1 MSNLRGMSEN
11 PALEWNNLEQGQPNM
26 APVLNL
32 WHVTEKFDISIVAAP
47 AMIYK
52 DTVIICGHSL
62 EVNFVTDIFVNLS
75 LQQIKLLSALLSEF
89 VLLVEPFIVD
99 EGLMKRPKLQFP
111 YSLKAAPYDI
121 MEEIETVASIDVLR
135 DSGIDMSD
143 MKSVFSSKAQ
153 GTVSTVKTLVE
164 SDKQSVFPRPPNPLP
179 QIYSAV
185 PIEALF
191 TAGKIGL
198 ALYESDMTK
207 IISSRHKGK
216 KRKTKIKIDEDLGYE
231 AEEESVDDRSEKKY
245 IPLVYICINQPN
257 VFLSKQQIGRKI
269 QISCFDLNLKL
280 NGPEYMPIGHIPTED
295 DFSIN
300 LLETRSGVPHPGTG
314 ILPAFFTM
322 KYYKGIGKNANLD
335 IDISKPT
342 KILCSTSKWGYL
354 ISIKDKVLDTF
365 RGNRRNLIVISKNV
379 TKAAAPVEVLQYT
392 RTKIGDT
399 YSKFQ
404 EIKDFLCGTNSV
416 NVRFNQII
424 FSIKSDTGHEVN
436 LGMEKLKSHLTLSS
450 RPEKLS
456 NTIKFESIT
465 LSVIN
470 DDFKKLLLNPWTL
483 SFEFCLFWESWQS
496 LDSDPQIQITAESD
510 CIMLDVSPEQIKCVE
525 IVTKDITE
533 FISTLPL
540 KEKINEDLPFEVLRT
555 KPVEKDQHYKDD
567 LRAGAFQFIDSN
579 SDNAD
584 EVPLPYQVMFWNR
597 NLSAMA
603 WRYPQPRA
611 LTKVRVFP
619 VPYKMTLGSQDDL
632 LVLCHL
638 EYWSECRNRYLP
650 FTQFYLSECEVCHLN
665 LPESSPQPV
674 VASTWRVVITM
685 VTDKEDVADST
696 LISPRALAACMRID
710 SYFNKT
716 LIPNIT
722 AALYVTKID
731 VSLYSHFNKY
741 SKSKLPE
748 CLKNYTSDLQFPESQ
763 KFLTLTWD
771 NLTAYFST
779 WDFEVI
785 SMEVNSVTKCS
796 VLDYTFLTEQS
807 LIEPFMSKFEVN
819 LANNLNCKFIS
830 KPIVVKFDPSIA
842 HTLAV
847 SSQQWG
853 QNYKNEVGE
862 QDFVIMTRYAICNNT
877 NINIRFGQTGTDED
891 ILLPP
896 NHFNLYT
903 WRSQKK
909 NQALKVA
916 LEENDWIWSKSFQIF
931 EDGMQTIHF
940 NSKKNIIM
948 LVSVKSLSATQKQ
961 IVISGQLTIT
971 NMLIEHFELKIV
983 EAVNDNREAE
993 FKNSPT
999 YIVPGKSSTLSM
1011 FINNKKTYIL
1021 RLRFYGLE
1029 SSWTGDIPLR
1039 EHATGSQPW
1048 LVKGNFYYK
1057 YLLGYLLIHSLQI
1070 QLYSVNVGCEKY
1082 KIFYLYKHKTLK
1094 QVDLVF

>member
-1 MSNLRGMSEN
+1 MIICTGTWKDLDSVFTPSSGTMSNLRGMSEN

-26 APVLNL
+26 TPILNL

-47 AMIYK
+47 AMVYK
-52 DTVIICGHSL
+52 DTTIICGHSL
-62 EVNFVTDIFVNLS
+62 EVNFVTDIFINLS
-75 LQQIKLLSALLSEF
+75 LQQIKLLSVLLNEFALL
-89 VLLVEPFIVD
+89 VQPFTMD

-111 YSLKAAPYDI
+111 YSLKPLPY
-121 MEEIETVASIDVLR
+121 EIEEKIENVFNVDVLR

-153 GTVSTVKTLVE
+153 GTVLTVKTSVE
-164 SDKQSVFPRPPNPLP
+164 SDKQSIFPRPPNPLP
-179 QIYSAV
+179 QIYCSV

-198 ALYESDMTK
+198 ALYETDVAKT
-207 IISSRHKGK
+207 ICSRHKCK
-216 KRKTKIKIDEDLGYE
+216 KKKMKIKIDEDLGYE
-231 AEEESVDDRSEKKY
+231 AEEESVDDKSEKKY

-257 VFLSKQQIGRKI
+257 AFLSKQQIGRKI

-300 LLETRSGVPHPGTG
+300 LLETRSGIPHPTTG

-322 KYYKGIGKNANLD
+322 KYSKGIGKNANLD

-354 ISIKDKVLDTF
+354 LTIKDKVLDTF
-365 RGNRRNLIVISKNV
+365 RGNQKNFVLVSQNV
-379 TKAAAPVEVLQYT
+379 TKTATPVEVPQYT

-416 NVRFNQII
+416 SVRFNQII
-424 FSIKSDTGHEVN
+424 FSVKSDTGHEVN
-436 LGMEKLKSHLTLSS
+436 LGMEKLKSHLMLSS

-456 NTIKFESIT
+456 NTLKFESIT

-470 DDFKKLLLNPWTL
+470 DEFKKLLLNPWTL
-483 SFEFCLFWESWQS
+483 SFELCLFWESWQS

-510 CIMLDVSPEQIKCVE
+510 CIMLDVSSEQIKCVE

-540 KEKINEDLPFEVLRT
+540 KEESDEVLNLELLKT

-579 SDNAD
+579 SDNGD
-584 EVPLPYQVMFWNR
+584 ELPLPYQVMFWNR
-597 NLSAMA
+597 SLSAMA

-619 VPYKMTLGSQDDL
+619 VPYKMTLGSHDDL

-638 EYWSECRNRYLP
+638 EYWSECRNCYLP
-650 FTQFYLSECEVCHLN
+650 FTQFYLSESEVCHLN
-665 LPESSPQPV
+665 LPEGSPQPI

-685 VTDKEDVADST
+685 VTDKEDVPDST

-722 AALYVTKID
+722 AALYATKID
-731 VSLYSHFNKY
+731 ISLYSHFNKE

-748 CLKNYTSDLQFPESQ
+748 CLQNYTSDLQFPESQ

-771 NLTAYFST
+771 NITSYFST

-785 SMEVNSVTKCS
+785 SVELNSVIKCS
-796 VLDYTFLTEQS
+796 VLDYAFLTEQP
-807 LIEPFMSKFEVN
+807 LIEPFMSKLEVN
-819 LANNLNCKFIS
+819 LANNLHCKFIS
-830 KPIVVKFDPSIA
+830 KPVVVKFDQSIA

-847 SSQQWG
+847 SSQQWE
-853 QNYKNEVGE
+853 QNYKTNEIGE
-862 QDFVIMTRYAICNNT
+862 PDFVIMTRYIICNNT

-891 ILLPP
+891 VLLPP
-896 NHFNLYT
+896 NHFNLYA

-909 NQALKVA
+909 KQMLKVA

-931 EDGMQTIHF
+931 EDGMQTIQF
-940 NSKKNIIM
+940 NSDKNIIM
-948 LVSVKSLSATQKQ
+948 LVSVKSLSHTQKQ
-961 IVISGQLTIT
+961 IIISGQLTIT
-971 NMLIEHFELKIV
+971 NMLIEHFELKVMETI
-983 EAVNDNREAE
+983 NDRDSE

-1011 FINNKKTYIL
+1011 FINNKKSYIL
-1021 RLRFYGLE
+1021 RLRFYGLD
-1029 SSWTGDIPLR
+1029 SAWTGDIPLR

-1048 LVKGNFYYK
+1048 LVKGIFFYYFN
-1057 YLLGYLLIHSLQI
+1057 YCFIS
-1070 QLYSVNVGCEKY
+1070 
-1082 KIFYLYKHKTLK
+1082 KTFTNDPMK
-1094 QVDLVF
+1094 VS